1 MFAQDRIKDR
11 NMMSNMRL
19 IQTLMVAIFAT
30 LIAFPAFAQD
40 DGLDVG
46 NDGSPAA
53 PEAPAAPTAQPKSD
67 SKGTPVATTKDGKPK
82 RTTIDFEDELVEGK
96 TKNPELF
103 YLLQKRQFNYKRLI
117 RLRENFLPEMRK
129 TSEDMQRQGSGQ

>member
-1 MFAQDRIKDR
+1 MI
-11 NMMSNMRL
+11 NSMSL
-19 IQTLMVAIFAT
+19 LKSLLVAVFAT
-30 LIAFPAFAQD
+30 LMAFSARAQD
-40 DGLDVG
+40 DGLGLDTPS
-46 NDGSPAA
+46 DDAPPAA
-53 PEAPAAPTAQPKSD
+53 SAPAQD
-67 SKGTPVATTKDGKPK
+67 SNPANSKPLQGTPVQTTKDGKPK

-129 TSEDMQRQGSGQ
+129 TSEEISGRKGSGD

>member
-1 MFAQDRIKDR
+1 MINGASLLK
-11 NMMSNMRL
+11 S
-19 IQTLMVAIFAT
+19 LMAAFIAV
-30 LIAFPAFAQD
+30 LIAMPSFAQD
-40 DGLDVG
+40 DDLGAESDEA
-46 NDGSPAA
+46 AA
-53 PEAPAAPTAQPKSD
+53 PAEKPLQ
-67 SKGTPVATTKDGKPK
+67 GTPVQTTKSGQPK

-129 TSEDMQRQGSGQ
+129 TSEDMQRKGSSD

>member
-1 MFAQDRIKDR
+1 MINGASFLKC
-11 NMMSNMRL
+11 
-19 IQTLMVAIFAT
+19 LMLTAT
-30 LIAFPAFAQD
+30 AVFIALPSFAQD
-40 DGLDVG
+40 DDLGG
-46 NDGSPAA
+46 EPAGEEAAAA
-53 PEAPAAPTAQPKSD
+53 PSDRPLTGAPVQ
-67 SKGTPVATTKDGKPK
+67 TTKSGQPK

-129 TSEDMQRQGSGQ
+129 TSEDMQRKGSAQGEQP

>member
-1 MFAQDRIKDR
+1 MI
-11 NMMSNMRL
+11 NGVRL
-19 IQTLMVAIFAT
+19 VKSLMVLAIAMF
-30 LIAFPAFAQD
+30 IAYPSYAQD
-40 DGLDVG
+40 DDLGG
-46 NDGSPAA
+46 EPAGQEPAA
-53 PEAPAAPTAQPKSD
+53 ASTEKPLQ
-67 SKGTPVATTKDGKPK
+67 GTPVQTTKSGQPK

-129 TSEDMQRQGSGQ
+129 TSEDMQRKGNAQGEQQ

>member
-1 MFAQDRIKDR
+1 MVFYCRDF
-11 NMMSNMRL
+11 NMMSGMSL
-19 IQTLMVAIFAT
+19 LKSLMVALSAM
-30 LIAFPAFAQD
+30 LIAVSSFAQED
-40 DGLDVG
+40 EGLG
-46 NDGSPAA
+46 NEPAA
-53 PEAPAAPTAQPKSD
+53 EEAPAAAPAEKSAAPQNQVQ
-67 SKGTPVATTKDGKPK
+67 KGR

-129 TSEDMQRQGSGQ
+129 TSEEMQRKGSAD

>member
-96 TKNPELF
+96 TKNPENRVLSRRMIMVSF
-103 YLLQKRQFNYKRLI
+103 CNHMYVIKPFKRL
-117 RLRENFLPEMRK
+117 FSK
-129 TSEDMQRQGSGQ
+129 YCF

>member
-1 MFAQDRIKDR
+1 MVFYSKDF
-11 NMMSNMRL
+11 NMMSGMSL
-19 IQTLMVAIFAT
+19 LKSLMVALSAM
-30 LIAFPAFAQD
+30 LIAVSSFAQD
-40 DGLDVG
+40 DEGL
-46 NDGSPAA
+46 GSEAA
-53 PEAPAAPTAQPKSD
+53 DEAPAAASSEKSAAPQNQVQ
-67 SKGTPVATTKDGKPK
+67 KGK

-129 TSEDMQRQGSGQ
+129 TSEEMQRKGSAE

>member
-1 MFAQDRIKDR
+1 MI
-11 NMMSNMRL
+11 NGVRL
-19 IQTLMVAIFAT
+19 VKSLMVLAIAMF
-30 LIAFPAFAQD
+30 IAYPSYAQD
-40 DGLDVG
+40 DDLGG
-46 NDGSPAA
+46 EPAGQEPAA
-53 PEAPAAPTAQPKSD
+53 ASTEKPLQ
-67 SKGTPVATTKDGKPK
+67 GTPVQTTKSGQPK

-129 TSEDMQRQGSGQ
+129 TSEDMQRKGSAD

>member
-1 MFAQDRIKDR
+1 
-11 NMMSNMRL
+11 MSFL
-19 IQTLMVAIFAT
+19 KTLMVAIVAAF
-30 LIAFPAFAQD
+30 IALPSLAQD
-40 DGLDVG
+40 DDLGG
-46 NDGSPAA
+46 EPAGEEAAAA
-53 PEAPAAPTAQPKSD
+53 PADRPLTGAPVQ
-67 SKGTPVATTKDGKPK
+67 TTKSGQPK

-129 TSEDMQRQGSGQ
+129 TSEEMQRKGSAQGEQQ

>member
-1 MFAQDRIKDR
+1 MINGASFLK
-11 NMMSNMRL
+11 
-19 IQTLMVAIFAT
+19 TLMVATFAA
-30 LIAFPAFAQD
+30 LIALPSLAQD
-40 DGLDVG
+40 DDLGG
-46 NDGSPAA
+46 EPAGEEAAAA
-53 PEAPAAPTAQPKSD
+53 PAEKPLS
-67 SKGTPVATTKDGKPK
+67 GTPVQTTKSGQPK

-129 TSEDMQRQGSGQ
+129 TSEDMQRKGSSQGDQQ

>member
-1 MFAQDRIKDR
+1 MVNVLSLIKS
-11 NMMSNMRL
+11 MMVLVSVS
-19 IQTLMVAIFAT
+19 LMAT
-30 LIAFPAFAQD
+30 SVLAQD
-40 DGLDVG
+40 DLGDM
-46 NDGSPAA
+46 SEESEPATSSAA
-53 PEAPAAPTAQPKSD
+53 PQNQVQ
-67 SKGTPVATTKDGKPK
+67 KGK

-129 TSEDMQRQGSGQ
+129 TSEDISSRKGSGQ

>member
-1 MFAQDRIKDR
+1 MFNKDL
-11 NMMSNMRL
+11 NMISGVSL
-19 IQTLMVAIFAT
+19 VKPLMLAT
-30 LIAFPAFAQD
+30 IALLIAVPSFAQD
-40 DGLDVG
+40 DDLGG
-46 NDGSPAA
+46 EPAGEEAAA
-53 PEAPAAPTAQPKSD
+53 PPAEKPLQ
-67 SKGTPVATTKDGKPK
+67 GTPVQTTKSGQPK

-129 TSEDMQRQGSGQ
+129 TSEDMQRKGSSPGEQQ

>member
-1 MFAQDRIKDR
+1 MI
-11 NMMSNMRL
+11 NGMSFLR
-19 IQTLMVAIFAT
+19 TLMVAIFAA
-30 LIAFPAFAQD
+30 LIALPSFAQD
-40 DGLDVG
+40 DDLGG
-46 NDGSPAA
+46 EPAGEEASAASADRPLTGA
-53 PEAPAAPTAQPKSD
+53 PVQ
-67 SKGTPVATTKDGKPK
+67 TTKSGQPK

-129 TSEDMQRQGSGQ
+129 TSEDMQRKGSSQGEQQ

>member
-1 MFAQDRIKDR
+1 MINGVSLTKSLIGLLSIVLLSASSFAQDE
-11 NMMSNMRL
+11 
-19 IQTLMVAIFAT
+19 
-30 LIAFPAFAQD
+30 
-40 DGLDVG
+40 GLGETSGD
-46 NDGSPAA
+46 SAA
-53 PEAPAAPTAQPKSD
+53 EAPASPSQPAPQNSVQ
-67 SKGTPVATTKDGKPK
+67 KGK

-129 TSEDMQRQGSGQ
+129 TSEDITSGKGSGQ

>member
-1 MFAQDRIKDR
+1 MIFNKDR
-11 NMMSNMRL
+11 NMINGMSL
-19 IQTLMVAIFAT
+19 VKSLMALAIAIFLAQSS
-30 LIAFPAFAQD
+30 FAQD
-40 DGLDVG
+40 DDLGG
-46 NDGSPAA
+46 EPAGEEAAASPAA
-53 PEAPAAPTAQPKSD
+53 PAEKPLQ
-67 SKGTPVATTKDGKPK
+67 GTPVQTTKSGQPK

-129 TSEDMQRQGSGQ
+129 TSEDMQRKGSTQGEQQ

>member
-1 MFAQDRIKDR
+1 MINGVSILK
-11 NMMSNMRL
+11 
-19 IQTLMVAIFAT
+19 TLMVALSAA
-30 LIAFPAFAQD
+30 LIALPSFAQD
-40 DGLDVG
+40 DDLGG
-46 NDGSPAA
+46 EPAGEEA
-53 PEAPAAPTAQPKSD
+53 ATAPAEKPLA
-67 SKGTPVATTKDGKPK
+67 GTPVQTTKSGQPK

-129 TSEDMQRQGSGQ
+129 TSEDMQRKGSSD

>member
-1 MFAQDRIKDR
+1 MINSVSLVKTF
-11 NMMSNMRL
+11 L
-19 IQTLMVAIFAT
+19 FLAT
-30 LIAFPAFAQD
+30 AALIALPAFAQD
-40 DGLDVG
+40 DLGLDSSS
-46 NDGSPAA
+46 DEGSPAA
-53 PEAPAAPTAQPKSD
+53 TEPAKAPKAEKPVG
-67 SKGTPVATTKDGKPK
+67 GTPVATDKNGKPK

-129 TSEDMQRQGSGQ
+129 TSEDMQRKGSGD

>member
-1 MFAQDRIKDR
+1 MINSVSLLKCL
-11 NMMSNMRL
+11 MSA
-19 IQTLMVAIFAT
+19 AIAV
-30 LIAFPAFAQD
+30 LIAIPALAQD
-40 DGLDVG
+40 DDLGG
-46 NDGSPAA
+46 EPAGGEAAAASPAEKPLSGA
-53 PEAPAAPTAQPKSD
+53 PVQ
-67 SKGTPVATTKDGKPK
+67 TTKSGQPK

-129 TSEDMQRQGSGQ
+129 TSEDMQRKGSVQGEQQ

>member
-1 MFAQDRIKDR
+1 MIIG
-11 NMMSNMRL
+11 MSFL
-19 IQTLMVAIFAT
+19 KTLMVAIVAAF
-30 LIAFPAFAQD
+30 IALPSLAQD
-40 DGLDVG
+40 DDLGG
-46 NDGSPAA
+46 EPAGEEAAAA
-53 PEAPAAPTAQPKSD
+53 PADRPLTGAPVQ
-67 SKGTPVATTKDGKPK
+67 TTKSGQPK

-129 TSEDMQRQGSGQ
+129 TSEEMQRKGSAQGEQQ

>member
-1 MFAQDRIKDR
+1 MINSVGLLKCL
-11 NMMSNMRL
+11 MSAA
-19 IQTLMVAIFAT
+19 VAA
-30 LIAFPAFAQD
+30 LIAIPALAQD
-40 DGLDVG
+40 DDLGG
-46 NDGSPAA
+46 EPAGEPAA
-53 PEAPAAPTAQPKSD
+53 AAPAEKPLP
-67 SKGTPVATTKDGKPK
+67 GTPVQTTKSGQPK

-129 TSEDMQRQGSGQ
+129 TSEDMQRKGSGQGDQQ

>member
-1 MFAQDRIKDR
+1 MI
-11 NMMSNMRL
+11 NSTRL
-19 IQTLMVAIFAT
+19 LKPLLLAFSAA
-30 LIAFPAFAQD
+30 LIALPAFAQED
-40 DGLDVG
+40 PGLDEAPPAEE
-46 NDGSPAA
+46 SAA
-53 PEAPAAPTAQPKSD
+53 PPAD
-67 SKGTPVATTKDGKPK
+67 SKEKPLNGTPVATDKSGKPK

-129 TSEDMQRQGSGQ
+129 TSEDMQRKGSGD